1 VPEATLLRAFRFQ
14 VKLRKSAGG
23 AAGAGASAGASF
35 GASAS
40 AGFSASAGAS
50 LGGGLG
56 AGAGFGASA
65 SASASASAG
74 VGVGGLGAAASASF
88 SASAV
93 ASASFGAGASIG
105 AGVGI
110 GGPAGDLLGDGGFQ
124 ECSGLEIEQDVQ
136 EIVSGGENARVVR
149 RAGRAKYQHLVLK
162 RGMFFAGGA
171 VNLDLWRWIQNTVN
185 NVRPVARY
193 DGTIEVMDVGD
204 VVVATWTFTRG
215 LPARI
220 RGPTLNAQ
228 TGEIAIEE
236 LHIAHEG
243 LRLGAG

>member
-1 VPEATLLRAFRFQ
+1 VADPSLLRAFRFQ

-23 AAGAGASAGASF
+23 AAAAGASAGAGV

-40 AGFSASAGAS
+40 AGFSASASA
-50 LGGGLG
+50 GLG
-56 AGAGFGASA
+56 ASAGFGASA
-65 SASASASAG
+65 SVSASASASAG
-74 VGVGGLGAAASASF
+74 IGVGGLGAAASASF
-88 SASAV
+88 SAAAT
-93 ASASFGAGASIG
+93 ASASIASS
-105 AGVGI
+105 VGI
-110 GGPAGDLLGDGGFQ
+110 GGPAGDLLGDGAFQ

-136 EIVSGGENARVVR
+136 EIVPGGDNARVVKR
-149 RAGRAKYQHLVLK
+149 VGRAKYPNLVLK

-171 VNLDLWRWIQNTVN
+171 VNADLWTWIQSVVN
-185 NVRPVARY
+185 NVRPVPRY
-193 DGTIEVMDVGD
+193 DGTIEVMDVGE
-204 VVVATWTFTRG
+204 VVVATWTFSRG

-243 LRLGAG
+243 LRLGGA

>member
-1 VPEATLLRAFRFQ
+1 MAEASLLRSFRFQ

-23 AAGAGASAGASF
+23 AAAAGASAGASLGASASFSASAGASF
-35 GASAS
+35 GASAGAA
-40 AGFSASAGAS
+40 AGFSASA
-50 LGGGLG
+50 
-56 AGAGFGASA
+56 SA
-65 SASASASAG
+65 TGSAG
-74 VGVGGLGAAASASF
+74 IGVGGLGAAASASF

-93 ASASFGAGASIG
+93 ASASIS

-124 ECSGLEIEQDVQ
+124 ECSGLEIEHDVQ
-136 EIVSGGENARVVR
+136 EIVSGGDNARIVK
-149 RAGRAKYQHLVLK
+149 RAGRAKYQPLVLK

-171 VNLDLWRWIQNTVN
+171 VNRDLWSWLQDTVN
-185 NVRPVARY
+185 NVRPIARY

-215 LPARI
+215 LPARV

-243 LRLGAG
+243 LRLGDA